1 MAAVG
6 HGRSEALLP
15 VDHISTTIRAISSNV
30 SKLSQTIHK
39 NPELG
44 FKETVAHDAIT
55 ALLIKEGF
63 TVRRHAYGLDTSFE
77 AEFGSGGRL
86 VIYCAEYD
94 ALPDIGHACGHNLIA
109 ASSVAAFIGLARALK
124 DLAVEGRVRIL
135 GTPAEETLGG
145 KIKLLQAGAFADD
158 VAAAMMLH
166 PLESHS
172 LPQGVMGIA
181 GGKLIANVRLQV
193 DFKGQAA
200 HAGAAPWNGLNALD
214 AAVATYT
221 SVSMLRQH
229 IRPDER
235 INVII
240 EDGGKAVNIIPAK
253 STMVFGVRAPTW
265 NQADA
270 LVQRVKNCFEA
281 AATATGCTVTH
292 TE

>member
-1 MAAVG
+1 MASVG
-6 HGRSEALLP
+6 NVLPESLLP
-15 VDHISTTIRAISSNV
+15 VDHISTAIGAISSNV
-30 SKLSQTIHK
+30 LELSQTIHK

-44 FKETVAHDAIT
+44 YQETIAHDSIT
-55 ALLIKEGF
+55 ELLINEGF
-63 TVRRHAYGLDTSFE
+63 TVKRHAYGLATSFE

-86 VIYCAEYD
+86 VVYCAEYD
-94 ALPDIGHACGHNLIA
+94 ALPEIGHACGHNLIA
-109 ASSVAAFIGLARALK
+109 ASSVAAFIGLARTLK
-124 DLAVEGRVRIL
+124 SLAVDGRVRIL
-135 GTPAEETLGG
+135 GTPAEEGSGG

-166 PLESHS
+166 PLPSHA
-172 LPQGVMGIA
+172 LPMDVMGIA
-181 GGKLIANVRLQV
+181 GAKMLANARLLV
-193 DFKGQAA
+193 EFNGQAS

-240 EDGGKAVNIIPAK
+240 KDGGTAVNIIPAK
-253 STMVFGVRAPTW
+253 SSMEFGVRAPTW
-265 NQADA
+265 NRAHA
-270 LVQRVKNCFEA
+270 LVQRVKNCLEA

>member
-6 HGRSEALLP
+6 HGLPEALLP
-15 VDHISTTIRAISSNV
+15 VDHVSTTVDAISSDLW
-30 SKLSQTIHK
+30 KLSQNIHK

-44 FKETVAHDAIT
+44 FEETFAHDAIT
-55 ALLIKEGF
+55 KLLIKEGF
-63 TVRRHAYGLDTSFE
+63 AVKRHTYGLATSFE

-86 VIYCAEYD
+86 VVYCAEYD
-94 ALPDIGHACGHNLIA
+94 ALPGIGHACGHNLIA

-124 DLAVEGRVRIL
+124 GLAVEGRVRIL
-135 GTPAEETLGG
+135 GTPAEEGLGG

-166 PLESHS
+166 PLASHS
-172 LPQGVMGIA
+172 LPQGVMGNA
-181 GGKLIANVRLQV
+181 GSKLIANARLQV
-193 DFKGQAA
+193 DFHGQPA

-214 AAVATYT
+214 AAVATYS

-253 STMVFGVRAPTW
+253 SRMVFGVRAPTW
-265 NQADA
+265 NQTKA
-270 LVQRVKNCFEA
+270 LVQRVRNCFEA